1 MGNVKIKCEIEVDR
15 QRIADVV
22 CSGFE
27 GGIGYWATITGYV
40 PPPKDADLYVGRED
54 DRERGLFK
62 HIDYPMCE
70 EGGGVVLGDAE
81 NDGKGFDLTANGGG
95 RVTLTYA
102 GIVKGLGLMATKHPR
117 HFSNL
122 VADDGD
128 AETGDVLIQ
137 LAVFGDIVYG

>member
-1 MGNVKIKCEIEVDR
+1 
-15 QRIADVV
+15 
-22 CSGFE
+22 
-27 GGIGYWATITGYV
+27 
-40 PPPKDADLYVGRED
+40 
-54 DRERGLFK
+54 
-62 HIDYPMCE
+62 
-70 EGGGVVLGDAE
+70 VVLGDAE

-102 GIVKGLGLMATKHPR
+102 GIVKGLGLMATKYPR

-122 VADDGD
+122 VADGGD